1 MTEPEKIPELDAQ
14 LSQSEMPQAEP
25 LSRSSPGQ
33 RLREARVAHGLSI
46 AEVTQTIKF
55 SSRQIEAIEQDE
67 FGQLPGNTFI
77 RGMVRSYSKLLRLDE
92 APLLAMLNEHLTVDE
107 SALQTP
113 QDLGAEL
120 PSPGVWRNTRPVIM
134 LAVLVVLVVIA
145 LAAASYFGWPAPPK
159 PKAAPDNPL
168 AVKPIAATPQATL
181 VPMQTTVSSNLS
193 AAAVPPTTD
202 VRELAFVFND
212 KSWVEVKDATGEVIF
227 AQNNAPGTRQVV
239 SGKPPFD
246 LVIGNAAHVIAQ
258 LDGKPIDLRP
268 YTKVEVARLRV
279 E

>member
-1 MTEPEKIPELDAQ
+1 
-14 LSQSEMPQAEP
+14 
-25 LSRSSPGQ
+25 
-33 RLREARVAHGLSI
+33 
-46 AEVTQTIKF
+46 
-55 SSRQIEAIEQDE
+55 
-67 FGQLPGNTFI
+67 
-77 RGMVRSYSKLLRLDE
+77 
-92 APLLAMLNEHLTVDE
+92 
-107 SALQTP
+107 
-113 QDLGAEL
+113 
-120 PSPGVWRNTRPVIM
+120 
-134 LAVLVVLVVIA
+134 
-145 LAAASYFGWPAPPK
+145 
-159 PKAAPDNPL
+159 
-168 AVKPIAATPQATL
+168 VKPIAATPQATL